1 MKNRVVTM
9 AMAGLSVEVGTAV
22 AAGATF
28 ELAMDIASGLSRYS
42 V

>member
-1 MKNRVVTM
+1 MKKRVVTM
-9 AMAGLSVEVGTAV
+9 AMAGLSVEVGAAV